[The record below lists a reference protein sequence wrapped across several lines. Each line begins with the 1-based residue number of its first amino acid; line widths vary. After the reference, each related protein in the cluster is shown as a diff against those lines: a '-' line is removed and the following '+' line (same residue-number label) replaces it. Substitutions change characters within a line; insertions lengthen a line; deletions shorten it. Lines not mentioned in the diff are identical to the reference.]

1 MTSLSVSYWKG
12 PAKACGIA
20 LAIDLAVYLIL
31 HHFG

>member
-20 LAIDLAVYLIL
+20 LSIDLFVFFVIRI
-31 HHFG
+31 F